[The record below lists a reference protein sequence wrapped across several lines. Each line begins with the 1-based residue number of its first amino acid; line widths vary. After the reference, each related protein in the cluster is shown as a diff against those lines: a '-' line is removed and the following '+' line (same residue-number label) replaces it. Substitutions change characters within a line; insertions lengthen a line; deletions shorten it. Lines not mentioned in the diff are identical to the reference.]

1 MPSSILRW
9 VRLDWMQVNHEF
21 TNGRHRS
28 AGFNM
33 PTFIDE
39 SGETG
44 QVSPYFR
51 LAAVWLP
58 TQVAVEAYRAG
69 IQQFQQDAGLEGY
82 EYKSSKSLSLE
93 RRIAYFQ
100 AAMGH
105 PFRFAVASVD
115 KQHPEWRAAGASVL
129 HWACVVSLAVSLRSV
144 YLEEEARRAA
154 AAGGDHPLNELVVL
168 DDNRDSKFL
177 AVIKQ
182 KFRELRSGVRAGS
195 PLVGKV
201 KFRGSGAEELIQLVD
216 MVCGAVG
223 DYLDGDGTCYNIIS
237 TRDLGITRIP

>member
-1 MPSSILRW
+1 
-9 VRLDWMQVNHEF
+9 V
-21 TNGRHRS
+21 
-28 AGFNM
+28 

-58 TQVAVEAYRAG
+58 TQATVEAYRAG
-69 IQQFQQDAGLEGY
+69 IRQFQQKAGLAGY
-82 EYKSSKSLSLE
+82 EYKSSRSLSQE

-100 AAMGH
+100 AAMGY

-115 KQHPEWRAAGASVL
+115 KQDPEWRAAGGSVM
-129 HWACVVSLAVSLRSV
+129 HWACAVSLAVSLRTV

-154 AAGGDHPLNELVVL
+154 TGGRHHPLNELVVL
-168 DDNRDSKFL
+168 DNNQDGKFL

-195 PLVGKV
+195 PLGGGLPRRRQNVLQHNIRKGFGDNAHPMKETR
-201 KFRGSGAEELIQLVD
+201 RGGQLTIPPRRSRSAQSPELPNPVRSRSIHS
-216 MVCGAVG
+216 
-223 DYLDGDGTCYNIIS
+223 Y
-237 TRDLGITRIP
+237 

>member
-1 MPSSILRW
+1 
-9 VRLDWMQVNHEF
+9 
-21 TNGRHRS
+21 
-28 AGFNM
+28 M

-58 TQVAVEAYRAG
+58 TQAAVEAYRAG
-69 IQQFQQDAGLEGY
+69 TRQFQQDAGLEDY
-82 EYKSSKSLSLE
+82 EYKWSKSLSLE

-105 PFRFAVASVD
+105 PFYFAVASVD
-115 KQHPEWRAAGASVL
+115 KQHPEWRAAGRSVL
-129 HWACVVSLAVSLRSV
+129 HWACAVSLAASLRGV
-144 YLEEEARRAA
+144 YLDEEARRAA
-154 AAGGDHPLNELVVL
+154 AAGGDHPLNELVVV
-168 DDNRDSKFL
+168 DDNQDRRFL
-177 AVIKQ
+177 AVIKR
-182 KFRELRSGVRAGS
+182 KFRQLRSGVRVES

-201 KFRGSGAEELIQLVD
+201 KFRGSGPEELIQLAD

-223 DYLDGDGTCYNIIS
+223 DYLEGDGTCYNIIL

>member
-1 MPSSILRW
+1 
-9 VRLDWMQVNHEF
+9 
-21 TNGRHRS
+21 
-28 AGFNM
+28 M

-58 TQVAVEAYRAG
+58 TQAAVEAYRTG
-69 IQQFQQDAGLEGY
+69 IQEFQQAAGLEGY
-82 EYKSSKSLSLE
+82 EFKSSKSLSLE

-100 AAMGH
+100 AAVTH
-105 PFRFAVASVD
+105 PFWFAVASVD
-115 KQHPEWRAAGASVL
+115 KQHPEWRAAGRSVI
-129 HWACVVSLAVSLRSV
+129 HWACAVSLAVSLRGV
-144 YLEEEARRAA
+144 YLQEEARRAA
-154 AAGGDHPLNELVVL
+154 EAGRAHPLNELVVL
-168 DDNRDSKFL
+168 DDNQDRKFL

-182 KFRELRSGVRAGS
+182 KFRELRSGLREGA

-201 KFRGSGAEELIQLVD
+201 KFRGSGPEELIQLAD

-223 DYLDGDGTCYNIIS
+223 DYLDGDGTCYKIIS
-237 TRDLGITRIP
+237 SRDLGITRIP

>member
-1 MPSSILRW
+1 
-9 VRLDWMQVNHEF
+9 
-21 TNGRHRS
+21 
-28 AGFNM
+28 M

-58 TQVAVEAYRAG
+58 TQAAVEGYRTA
-69 IQQFQQDAGLEGY
+69 IQEFQQGAGLKGY
-82 EYKSSKSLSLE
+82 EFKWSKPLSLE

-100 AAMGH
+100 AALGH

-115 KQHPEWRAAGASVL
+115 KRHPEWLAAGRSVL
-129 HWACVVSLAVSLRSV
+129 HWACAVSLAVSLRGV

-154 AAGGDHPLNELVVL
+154 AGGRNHPLNELVVL
-168 DDNRDSKFL
+168 DDNGDRKFL
-177 AVIKQ
+177 AIVRS
-182 KFRELRSGVRAGS
+182 KFGELCSRVRPGS

-201 KFRGSGAEELIQLVD
+201 KFRGSGREELIQLAD

-223 DYLDGDGTCYNIIS
+223 DYLDGGEATCYNIIS
-237 TRDLGITRIP
+237 ERDLGITRIP

>member
-1 MPSSILRW
+1 
-9 VRLDWMQVNHEF
+9 
-21 TNGRHRS
+21 
-28 AGFNM
+28 M

-58 TQVAVEAYRAG
+58 TQASVEAYRTG
-69 IQQFQQDAGLEGY
+69 IRQFQRDAGLEGY
-82 EYKSSKSLSLE
+82 EYKWSKSLSLE

-115 KQHPEWRAAGASVL
+115 KQHADWRAAGASVV
-129 HWACVVSLAVSLRSV
+129 HWACAVSLAVSLRSV
-144 YLEEEARRAA
+144 YLEEEARRVAA
-154 AAGGDHPLNELVVL
+154 KGEDRPLNELVVV
-168 DDNRDSKFL
+168 DNNRDSKFL
-177 AVIKQ
+177 SVIKQ
-182 KFRELRSGVRAGS
+182 KFRELRSGVRSGAS
-195 PLVGKV
+195 LVGKV
-201 KFRGSGAEELIQLVD
+201 KFRGSGAEELIQLAD

-223 DYLDGDGTCYNIIS
+223 DYLNRDETCYKIIS
-237 TRDLGITRIP
+237 SRDLGITRIP